1 MRLNFIFGTCL
12 VYTLYYI
19 FHRVTKDVDAGSR
32 EAKKAAAAGG
42 TSSSQPAPKAAAPF
56 RPGGLAGLV
65 RNLGKAPKMSVLEKS
80 RLDWVGFKKEENLEE
95 ELEQHKRSKNS

>member
-1 MRLNFIFGTCL
+1 M
-12 VYTLYYI
+12 
-19 FHRVTKDVDAGSR
+19 TKDVDANSR
-32 EAKKAAAAGG
+32 EAKKAVAGG
-42 TSSSQPAPKAAAPF
+42 TSSTQAAPKAAAQF
-56 RPGGLAGLV
+56 RSGGLAGLV